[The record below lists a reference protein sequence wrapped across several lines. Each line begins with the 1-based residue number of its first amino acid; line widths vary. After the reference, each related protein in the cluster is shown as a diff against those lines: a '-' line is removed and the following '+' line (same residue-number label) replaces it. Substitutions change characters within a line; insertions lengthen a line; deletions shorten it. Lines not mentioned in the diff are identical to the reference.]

1 MNLGNMLKQAQKL
14 QEKLA
19 EVQAELGEK
28 TVEASA
34 GGGMVSAVANGRQEI
49 VAVRIVPDVVRQGDV
64 QMLEDLVMAAV
75 NAALSSARALLQEEM
90 SKITGGLKIPGIT
103 I

>member
-19 EVQAELGEK
+19 EAQAELGEK

-34 GGGMVSAVANGRQEI
+34 GGGMVSVTANGRQEI
-49 VAVRIVPDVVRQGDV
+49 VAVRIVPDVVQQGDV
-64 QMLEDLVMAAV
+64 QMLEDLVLSAA
-75 NAALSSARALLQEEM
+75 NAALASARALLQEEM
-90 SKITGGLKIPGIT
+90 AKITGGLKIPGVNL
-103 I
+103 

>member
-1 MNLGNMLKQAQKL
+1 MNLGSMLKQAQKL

-49 VAVRIVPDVVRQGDV
+49 VSVRIAPEVVQQGDM
-64 QMLEDLVMAAV
+64 QMLEDLVTAAV
-75 NAALSSARALLQEEM
+75 NAALTSARVLLQEEM